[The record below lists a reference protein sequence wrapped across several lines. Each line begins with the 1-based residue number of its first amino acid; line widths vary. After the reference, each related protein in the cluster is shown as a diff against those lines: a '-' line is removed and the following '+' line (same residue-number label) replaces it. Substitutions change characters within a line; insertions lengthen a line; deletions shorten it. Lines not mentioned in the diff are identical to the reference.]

1 MMKTPV
7 SRKTS
12 LSTRLA
18 ASLLLVSLTAAPC
31 YAGLKEGLAAYGKAD
46 YATAVKELTPVA
58 QRGDAKA
65 QTTLGKIYGL
75 GQGVPKDS
83 RASAEWF
90 LKAAEQGVAEAQ
102 SVLGYMYLIG
112 DGAPQS
118 NGKALDWMTKA
129 ANQGDVMAQ
138 YNLGV
143 MYGGKGVKAEPA
155 KAAQWMRKAAEQ
167 GHKYALNSL
176 ASMYQ
181 EGNGVAKDPVLAHML
196 YGLSGKAGHVPAL
209 TSQKNLAAKMSSAQV
224 KEANELTKAW
234 KKGAALPI
242 KSKSG
247 AKK

>member
-90 LKAAEQGVAEAQ
+90 LKAAEQGVAEALKRAKDGI
-102 SVLGYMYLIG
+102 VEWLGRE
-112 DGAPQS
+112 
-118 NGKALDWMTKA
+118 
-129 ANQGDVMAQ
+129 
-138 YNLGV
+138 NLS
-143 MYGGKGVKAEPA
+143 KGVQIRSVGDMLDVDLFIIVEYGISIAEVC
-155 KAAQWMRKAAEQ
+155 KTIVDTVRYKLESMTGVKVRKV
-167 GHKYALNSL
+167 NISV
-176 ASMYQ
+176 
-181 EGNGVAKDPVLAHML
+181 EGIRV
-196 YGLSGKAGHVPAL
+196 
-209 TSQKNLAAKMSSAQV
+209 
-224 KEANELTKAW
+224 
-234 KKGAALPI
+234 
-242 KSKSG
+242 
-247 AKK
+247 